1 VYEKHQ
7 TGKILKQN
15 YDRVKHNVLIAFSS
29 MGILLGVPYALLFY
43 ITGNTVLCYVDFT
56 IVSLLIF
63 VLVFALKRP
72 SSEIPHFF
80 LLSFIGVFFL
90 YFFFFGGMNDTG
102 FLWSVIFP
110 LGAIFLLGSKYGT
123 IYTVAYFLIMT
134 AAVCIDYWGFA
145 ELNLPDKEILGRL
158 FSIYIISGI
167 VAFSYEV
174 SKNRIEND
182 LRKSKEKAD
191 NASMAKSE
199 FLAVMSHEIRTPLHG
214 VMGSTDLLLGTDLD
228 PVQKE
233 YAEIAN
239 VSGKILLGV
248 LDDILDFSKIEAGKL
263 ELELI
268 ETDISELIEKTAKMI
283 SYQIEGKNIRLNL
296 DIAKS
301 IPSSVV
307 IDPVRL
313 RQVLVNLLN
322 NAVKFTEEGEI
333 LLKVSF
339 TSLENGL
346 GSFKFSVRDTG
357 IGISEEQK
365 TRLFKA
371 FSQADS
377 SITRKYGG
385 TGLGLMISKLLVEKM
400 GGRIYLESELGK
412 GAEFYFTIEARYK

>member
-1 VYEKHQ
+1 MYEKHQ

-15 YDRVKHNVLIAFSS
+15 YDRVKHIVIIVNSL
-29 MGILLGVPYALLFY
+29 MGIFFGISYGLRGLSHEEALLY
-43 ITGNTVLCYVDFT
+43 TADFLT
-56 IVSLLIF
+56 AAMF
-63 VLVFALKRP
+63 TAVLVFALKYP
-72 SSEIPHFF
+72 SSRIPYYTSV
-80 LLSFIGVFFL
+80 SFMTLFFL
-90 YFFFFGGMNDTG
+90 YLFVTGGAEDTG
-102 FLWSVIFP
+102 FLWSLIIPLCSIFMLGWKAGVIYSV
-110 LGAIFLLGSKYGT
+110 G
-123 IYTVAYFLIMT
+123 YFLVMT

-145 ELNLPDKEILGRL
+145 ELNLPDQEILGRL

-167 VAFSYEV
+167 VAVAYEFS
-174 SKNRIEND
+174 KKKIEAD
-182 LRKSKEKAD
+182 LKKAKAKAD
-191 NASMAKSE
+191 QESMAKSE

-283 SYQIEGKNIRLNL
+283 RYQTEGKNISLKL

-301 IPSSVV
+301 LPSAVI

-313 RQVLVNLLN
+313 RQILVNLLN

-339 TSLENGL
+339 TSLEDGL

>member
-1 VYEKHQ
+1 M
-7 TGKILKQN
+7 KQN
-15 YDRVKHNVLIAFSS
+15 YDTVKHNVLIAFST
-29 MGILLGVPYALLFY
+29 MGIILGVPHTLLFY
-43 ITGNTVLCYVDFT
+43 FTGDMVLCYVDFT

-63 VLVFALKRP
+63 VLVYAVKRP
-72 SSEIPHFF
+72 LSQIPYFF
-80 LLSFIGVFFL
+80 LLSFIGIFFL
-90 YFFFFGGMNDTG
+90 YFFYFGGMNETG
-102 FLWSVIFP
+102 FLWSLIFP
-110 LGAIFLLGSKYGT
+110 LGAIFLLGWKYGM
-123 IYTVAYFLIMT
+123 IYTISYFIMMT
-134 AAVCIDYWGFA
+134 TAVCIDYWEIA
-145 ELNLPDKEILGRL
+145 ELNLPDQAFLSRM

-167 VAFSYEV
+167 VAVAYEV
-174 SKNRIEND
+174 SKNKIEND
-182 LRKSKEKAD
+182 LRKAKEKAD
-191 NASMAKSE
+191 QASQAKSE

-214 VMGSTDLLLGTDLD
+214 VMGSTDLLLGTDLK
-228 PVQKE
+228 PEQKE

-268 ETDISELIEKTAKMI
+268 ETDIFELIEKTIKMI
-283 SYQIEGKNIRLNL
+283 RYQTEGKNISLKL

-301 IPSSVV
+301 LPQTVI
-307 IDPVRL
+307 IDPIRL
-313 RQVLVNLLN
+313 RQILVNLLN
-322 NAVKFTEEGEI
+322 NSVKFTEEGEI
-333 LLKVSF
+333 ILKVSF
-339 TSLENGL
+339 TLLENGL

-400 GGRIYLESELGK
+400 GGKISLDSELGK
-412 GAEFYFTIEARYK
+412 GTEFYFTIEASYK

>member
-1 VYEKHQ
+1 MKPQ
-7 TGKILKQN
+7 
-15 YDRVKHNVLIAFSS
+15 YDSVKHNVLIAFST
-29 MGILLGVPYALLFY
+29 MGIILGVPHTLLFY
-43 ITGNTVLCYVDFT
+43 FTGDMVLCYVDFT

-63 VLVFALKRP
+63 VLVFAVKKP
-72 SSEIPHFF
+72 VSQIPYFF
-80 LLSFIGVFFL
+80 LLSFIGMFFL
-90 YFFFFGGMNDTG
+90 YFFYFGGMNDTG
-102 FLWSVIFP
+102 FLWSLIFP
-110 LGAIFLLGSKYGT
+110 LGAIFLLGWKYGM
-123 IYTVAYFLIMT
+123 IYSVGYFLMMT
-134 AAVCIDYWGFA
+134 AAVCIDYWGIA
-145 ELNLPDKEILGRL
+145 ELNLPDQEFLGRL

-167 VAFSYEV
+167 VAVSYEI
-174 SKNRIEND
+174 SKNKIESD
-182 LRKSKEKAD
+182 LKHAKEKAD
-191 NASMAKSE
+191 NASLAKSE

-214 VMGSTDLLLGTDLD
+214 VMGSTDLLLGTELD
-228 PVQKE
+228 PTQKE

-268 ETDISELIEKTAKMI
+268 ETDLFELIGKTVKMI
-283 SYQIEGKNIRLNL
+283 SYQVEKKNIKLNF

-301 IPSSVV
+301 LPNTVF

-322 NAVKFTEEGEI
+322 NAVKFTEDGEI

-339 TSLENGL
+339 TSLEDGL

-400 GGRIYLESELGK
+400 GGRIYLDSELGK
-412 GAEFYFTIEARYK
+412 GTEFYFTIEASYK